1 MWGLV
6 GATSLTAGVVGVNS
20 CQAASIK
27 PRNATFNDGGVP
39 KGTRD
44 SLEPCFS
51 RVFQGGVNQSE
62 ATEAVLVSPL
72 ESTPVVEIL
81 WRRSARS

>member
-1 MWGLV
+1 MAGGV
-6 GATSLTAGVVGVNS
+6 GEGRY
-20 CQAASIK
+20 AASMS
-27 PRNATFNDGGVP
+27 PWNSMFNHGGVP

-62 ATEAVLVSPL
+62 ASGTSEVSSCGWTVAD
-72 ESTPVVEIL
+72 STGLALAAGV
-81 WRRSARS
+81 

>member
-1 MWGLV
+1 M
-6 GATSLTAGVVGVNS
+6 
-20 CQAASIK
+20 
-27 PRNATFNDGGVP
+27 FNHGGVP

-62 ATEAVLVSPL
+62 AMETSEGPICGRTVAD
-72 ESTPVVEIL
+72 STNLALAAGVEF
-81 WRRSARS
+81 